1 MPCASLLP
9 LQVTSIRLVGL
20 PLRRAN
26 QHPTGQG
33 RLQRSVEL
41 LALESQLVLL
51 LQRERQEDA
60 APDAGGQAVL
70 RCAGGGLCSVLSGNI
85 RGRGGG
91 LLRGWGLFRR
101 RQGSWMFEMWW
112 RLGGNKGSSS
122 SAVTWWW
129 WFRVPPLSQPVSD
142 AALHIYL
149 VSLNRST

>member
-9 LQVTSIRLVGL
+9 LQVTSIRLAGL

-60 APDAGGQAVL
+60 APDDGGQAVL

-91 LLRGWGLFRR
+91 GGLVCGSVLGFRGGEAHGCGSDGLVERR
-101 RQGSWMFEMWW
+101 
-112 RLGGNKGSSS
+112 GGGVVVV
-122 SAVTWWW
+122 AVVVVAVVAVV
-129 WFRVPPLSQPVSD
+129 R
-142 AALHIYL
+142 
-149 VSLNRST
+149 